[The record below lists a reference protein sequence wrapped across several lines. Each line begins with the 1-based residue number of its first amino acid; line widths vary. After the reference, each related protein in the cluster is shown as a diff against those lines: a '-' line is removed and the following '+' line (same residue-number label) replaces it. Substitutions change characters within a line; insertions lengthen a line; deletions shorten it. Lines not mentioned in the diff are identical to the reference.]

1 MAAWR
6 RKGGLDKF
14 EQKLTSNMRKRG
26 YSEAFARQIFQ
37 QISDFGEYGFPE
49 LHSASIALLAYV
61 SAWLKYYYPAAFT
74 CAPLNS

>member
-1 MAAWR
+1 
-6 RKGGLDKF
+6 
-14 EQKLTSNMRKRG
+14 
-26 YSEAFARQIFQ
+26 
-37 QISDFGEYGFPE
+37 